1 MYGDIF
7 EDSWTYQ
14 EILNKDIEKEIKRGQ
29 EQGIEQLLHILL
41 KLQDID
47 LALDHLSAQERA
59 RELAQE
65 RASLLEK
72 ADATLLALYN
82 KLRRTGLGKVLS
94 RVQMG
99 ACECC
104 LAIITPSELR
114 QIHTSEK
121 PQTCSN
127 CGRILYI

>member
-1 MYGDIF
+1 MR
-7 EDSWTYQ
+7 EL
-14 EILNKDIEKEIKRGQ
+14 E
-29 EQGIEQLLHILL
+29 ILL

-47 LALDHLSAQERA
+47 LALEGLHTQQQA

-65 RASLLEK
+65 RAVLLAK
-72 ADATLLALYN
+72 IDATLLTQYN
-82 KLRRTGLGKVLS
+82 KLRRAGLGKALS

-104 LAIITPSELR
+104 LAVIAPSELR
-114 QIHTSEK
+114 QIYSSER

-127 CGRILYI
+127 CGRILYLSM